1 MRCLYPTPKACL
13 DGFETQRGAG
23 YRLSGNLSRAQGR
36 QVFRSSFSANPQTL
50 ALGATD
56 TKSSSPNSSKHLSLR
71 FVDLRV
77 FHSAR
82 GQGAEIAHL
91 G

>member
-1 MRCLYPTPKACL
+1 MVLKRSEEP
-13 DGFETQRGAG
+13 GIG
-23 YRLSGNLSRAQGR
+23 YQVISVELKGR